1 MKIILKKWNKE
12 YIILNKITWNEII
25 KFFKKDSIDYVNYKL
40 SKVLTIFLYSYYD
53 WHTDIINKLQN
64 DVNKKLNI
72 LKKIYETEF
81 YKNEYI
87 NLLQEVNFII
97 DSDNDLINIRI
108 NELNLDFFLLK
119 RKKI

>member
-53 WHTDIINKLQN
+53 
-64 DVNKKLNI
+64 
-72 LKKIYETEF
+72 
-81 YKNEYI
+81 
-87 NLLQEVNFII
+87 
-97 DSDNDLINIRI
+97 
-108 NELNLDFFLLK
+108 
-119 RKKI
+119 